1 MSRNIKKVI
10 KIAAPYLLA
19 VMWFLYCYSEIEES
33 VLNHFGYGWCVID
46 SYALGV
52 FSVFVLVVA
61 RIFKKE
67 VYQYY
72 FVPVVFYWCGIIL
85 GAIGHSIPCCTGG

>member
-1 MSRNIKKVI
+1 MKKVI

-19 VMWFLYCYSEIEES
+19 VIWFLYCYSEIEES
-33 VLNHFGYGWCVID
+33 VKNHFGYEWCVIN
-46 SYALGV
+46 SYAFGI
-52 FSVFVLVVA
+52 FSLMVLMLA

-72 FVPVVFYWCGIIL
+72 FVPVVFWWCGIIL